1 MYVFL
6 SRRSPNM
13 SDASQDDAFFR
24 IHDLDRTGY
33 WTEDD
38 ITSIYGV
45 KNNKEQDA
53 YKETDIPP
61 EKVKEIVS
69 TIMAMIDKDN
79 SGQISRD
86 EWIKFKSGGGQ
97 LPDFG
102 LEGHHEDEET
112 EFDIHHVEIFHS
124 DPNDDD
130 ESKWN
135 HPEDIEHFRKHDE
148 KYHAMANTDP
158 LRNIPPSYRKST
170 LKH

>member
-1 MYVFL
+1 M
-6 SRRSPNM
+6 
-13 SDASQDDAFFR
+13 
-24 IHDLDRTGY
+24 
-33 WTEDD
+33 
-38 ITSIYGV
+38 

-53 YKETDIPP
+53 FKETDIPP
-61 EKVKEIVS
+61 TKVKEIETTVLGL
-69 TIMAMIDKDN
+69 IDTNFD
-79 SGQISRD
+79 GRVSRD
-86 EWIKFKSGGGQ
+86 EWIQFKTKGGE

-102 LEGHHEDEET
+102 FAGHHEDEET

-148 KYHAMANTDP
+148 KYHAVTNLDPFANIP
-158 LRNIPPSYRKST
+158 LRYRKDH